1 LVVVAGLWLLLGLLR
16 GLNVCWL
23 VSTGVAVVRV
33 GHHLS
38 ELIVDVLR
46 LLLLLLLSWLWLL
59 YLRVLLPKIL
69 KVILA
74 QDVTTRLKVE
84 DLRLLLV
91 YRLHQRL
98 LKLTATLK
106 ASLDLVNNGELV
118 WDVIQ
123 IEIDDLGRIGTLV

>member
-1 LVVVAGLWLLLGLLR
+1 MVVVAGLWLLLGLLR

-46 LLLLLLLSWLWLL
+46 LLLLLLSWLWLL

-74 QDVTTRLKVE
+74 QDVTTGLKVE

>member
-1 LVVVAGLWLLLGLLR
+1 MVVVAGLWLLLGLLR

-46 LLLLLLLSWLWLL
+46 LLLLLLSWLWLL

-123 IEIDDLGRIGTLV
+123 IEIDDHGRIGTLV

>member
-1 LVVVAGLWLLLGLLR
+1 MIVVAGLWLLLGLLR

-46 LLLLLLLSWLWLL
+46 LLLLLLSWLWLL

-74 QDVTTRLKVE
+74 QDVTTCLKVE